1 MRKKK
6 QSALKSGIF
15 FKKSIDWQSR
25 KNSILKFLV
34 KAGIFQLMILTSLF
48 GKTADTLSIG
58 DLAPDFTLLS
68 HDKKK
73 ISLKD
78 YRGKRVVVY
87 FFPKAFSEY
96 GKADITV
103 FGISYDS
110 PSALMAF
117 KKKYN
122 LPFVLLSD
130 HKKQVAQAF
139 GTNSKF
145 WAKRITFVID
155 KEGRIEKIYNKVNVN
170 THAGEILDDILGK
183 K

>member
-1 MRKKK
+1 
-6 QSALKSGIF
+6 
-15 FKKSIDWQSR
+15 
-25 KNSILKFLV
+25 
-34 KAGIFQLMILTSLF
+34 
-48 GKTADTLSIG
+48 
-58 DLAPDFTLLS
+58 
-68 HDKKK
+68 
-73 ISLKD
+73 
-78 YRGKRVVVY
+78 
-87 FFPKAFSEY
+87 
-96 GKADITV
+96 
-103 FGISYDS
+103 
-110 PSALMAF
+110 MAF

-155 KEGRIEKIYNKVNVN
+155 KEGSIENIYNKVNVN

>member
-1 MRKKK
+1 MRRKK

-15 FKKSIDWQSR
+15 LKKSIDWQSR

-87 FFPKAFSEY
+87 FFPKADTP
-96 GKADITV
+96 G
-103 FGISYDS
+103 
-110 PSALMAF
+110 
-117 KKKYN
+117 
-122 LPFVLLSD
+122 
-130 HKKQVAQAF
+130 
-139 GTNSKF
+139 
-145 WAKRITFVID
+145 
-155 KEGRIEKIYNKVNVN
+155 
-170 THAGEILDDILGK
+170 
-183 K
+183 